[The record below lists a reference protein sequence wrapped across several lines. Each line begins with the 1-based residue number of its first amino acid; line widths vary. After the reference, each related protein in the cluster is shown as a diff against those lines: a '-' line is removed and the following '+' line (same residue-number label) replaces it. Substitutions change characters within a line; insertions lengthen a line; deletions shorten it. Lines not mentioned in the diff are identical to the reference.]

1 MVFFKIFNGFFN
13 FLFDACLGRAGR
25 HDEIFAGKAWAQ
37 YSKESERE
45 CGREIFRNEGH
56 ASSHIEHRETNTHK
70 IDLLHY
76 VLQL

>member
-37 YSKESERE
+37 YSKES
-45 CGREIFRNEGH
+45 REILRNQRH